1 MSPVELAVLLRE
13 IADSV
18 ESGDS
23 LEGSLEYLIPEDG
36 SDGLDVRA
44 SFRTGN
50 RDGQGGIVVIGD
62 DEQEVQS

>member
-1 MSPVELAVLLRE
+1 MSLAELAALLRE

-36 SDGLDVRA
+36 GPGLSVRA

-50 RDGQGGIVVIGD
+50 RDGQGGVVVIGD
-62 DEQEVQS
+62 EP